1 MYKTSKNSQ
10 ILYYD
15 HAKYLNDLRQL
26 LNIYIYI
33 VYVSYRKIYHRF
45 FPQFVFINQSI
56 NICAY
61 VN

>member
-26 LNIYIYI
+26 LNIYIY
-33 VYVSYRKIYHRF
+33 
-45 FPQFVFINQSI
+45 SI
-56 NICAY
+56 CKLQKNISSIFSTICIH
-61 VN
+61 